1 MRFVLE
7 HDSAQG
13 GVCCFSGCYNFLLG
27 FRSRRVFAF
36 FLLTF
41 VNLSIN
47 VHETC
52 LSLSVCNL
60 RFVFDAKGS
69 RISEGRNPQAIEE
82 TTPVRLSS
90 ARVLCYCYCGIFG
103 TPFWFLT
110 VSPQASTL
118 IF

>member
-13 GVCCFSGCYNFLLG
+13 GVCYFSVCYDFLLG
-27 FRSRRVFAF
+27 LRSRRVLAF
-36 FLLTF
+36 FLLTS

-47 VHETC
+47 VRETC

-69 RISEGRNPQAIEE
+69 RISEGRNPQATEE
-82 TTPVRLSS
+82 TTSVRLSS
-90 ARVLCYCYCGIFG
+90 ARVLYYCYCGIFW
-103 TPFWFLT
+103 TPF
-110 VSPQASTL
+110 
-118 IF
+118 